1 MPTCPNCR
9 SKVTE
14 PLKTFPVVE
23 PKKDGEIT
31 ECTVGIYWCSKCN
44 EKFPFVVGKKDLKLI
59 ETEKL
64 EELHDKIEEMDKV
77 KQELVKKVDRL
88 EQEKIV
94 AEESLVLAKLEGRA
108 ENLKVEVSLLKEV
121 KRELEGMIK
130 YLEQAISPTI
140 ENSVKKPA

>member
-9 SKVTE
+9 SKVSE
-14 PLKTFPVVE
+14 PLKTFPIVE

-31 ECTVGIYWCSKCN
+31 ESTVGIYWCSKCN

-64 EELHDKIEEMDKV
+64 EELHDKIEKMDKV
-77 KQELVKKVDRL
+77 SQELVKKVDLL
-88 EQEKIV
+88 EQEKTV
-94 AEESLVLAKLEGRA
+94 AGESLVLAKLEGRA

-130 YLEQAISPTI
+130 YLEYATSPKI
-140 ENSVKKPA
+140 ENSVKKPV